1 MKILLALF
9 GALFLQGAP
18 IILDN
23 GAIRVEVDPTVFAV
37 RFIGVPGGENFLV
50 PRYVQRN
57 VQRNGSLAD
66 AGGLRA
72 DLRPMDTPDPA
83 ILRGPA
89 EIVEVTDRFVALLGA
104 PSDAAGI
111 RIKKEI
117 RLHER
122 APEAWYT
129 VTAMSSSQV
138 PVRLSLRSYADIAQD
153 LALILPKGEKEP
165 KMLTGRHPISEIVAG
180 DGPVWRI
187 SVPPPRNF
195 DETTLA
201 FDLVE
206 YTVEGD
212 RGRWVRRMLAS
223 SERKSAESESWPFLF
238 VSTHR
243 QQRYQ
248 AIFQTPVLDLNVAT
262 PITIREHW
270 IVEGPKP

>member
-1 MKILLALF
+1 MQILLALY
-9 GALFLQGAP
+9 GALILQGAP

-23 GAIRVEVDPTVFAV
+23 GAIRVEIDPTVFAV

-50 PRYVQRN
+50 PRYVQPA

-66 AGGLRA
+66 AGGLGA
-72 DLRPMDTPDPA
+72 DLQPMDAPDPA
-83 ILRGPA
+83 IVRGPA
-89 EIVEVTDRFVALLGA
+89 EVVEVSDRFVALLGA
-104 PSDAAGI
+104 PSDGMGI

-138 PVRLSLRSYADIAQD
+138 PVRFSLRSYADIAQD
-153 LALILPKGEKEP
+153 LTLILPKGEKEP
-165 KMLTGRHPISEIVAG
+165 RVLTGLGPISEIVAG
-180 DGPVWRI
+180 DGPAWRI
-187 SVPPPRNF
+187 SIPPPRNF
-195 DETTLA
+195 DETAVA

-206 YTVEGD
+206 FTVEGD

-223 SERKSAESESWPFLF
+223 SERKSAGSESWPFVF

-243 QQRYQ
+243 QQRCQ
-248 AIFQTPVLDLNVAT
+248 AIFQTPVLDLDAAT
-262 PITIREHW
+262 PIAIREHW
-270 IVEGPKP
+270 TVEGPKP